1 MKIQTKNIALGNVE
15 LKLAESGG
23 LSFSGYASK
32 FGLIDSYG
40 DTIEKGAYSTTLKNR
55 ERPIRLKWNHYGDVI
70 GKWLKVVEDEKGLY
84 VEGELTPGHS
94 KAQDVYALLKHG
106 AIDGLSIG
114 YRVKAFEQIN
124 EDRRLLKEI
133 DLVEIS
139 VVEEP
144 ADLGATVGQV
154 KANIEECESL
164 KDCENILRD
173 AGLSRAE
180 AVALVSRIK
189 SIGLSDSD
197 QEKKYDKAGIISLFD
212 KFQINPAST

>member
-1 MKIQTKNIALGNVE
+1 VKIQTKQIALGNVE
-15 LKLAESGG
+15 LKLADGGG
-23 LSFSGYASK
+23 LAFSGYASK

-40 DTIEKGAYSTTLKNR
+40 DTIEKGAYLKTLENR
-55 ERPIRLKWNHYGDVI
+55 ERPIRLRWNHYGDVI
-70 GKWLKVVEDEKGLY
+70 GKWLKLVEDEKGLY

-114 YRVKAFEQIN
+114 YRVKDYVKLN
-124 EDRRLLKEI
+124 DDRRLLKEI
-133 DLVEIS
+133 DLIEIS

-144 ADLGATVGQV
+144 ADLGATIGQV
-154 KANIEECESL
+154 KANIEDCESL
-164 KDCENILRD
+164 KDCENVLRD

-197 QEKKYDKAGIISLFD
+197 QEKKYDKAGIISLFN
-212 KFQINPAST
+212 KF

>member
-1 MKIQTKNIALGNVE
+1 VKIQTKHIDLGNVE
-15 LKLAESGG
+15 LKLSESGG
-23 LSFSGYASK
+23 LAFSGYASK
-32 FGLIDSYG
+32 FGLVDSYG
-40 DTIEKGAYSTTLKNR
+40 DTIQKGAYLKTLEKR

-70 GKWLKVVEDEKGLY
+70 GKWLKIVEDEKGLY

-114 YRVKAFEQIN
+114 YRVKSYEQIN
-124 EDRRLLKEI
+124 EERRLLKEI

-144 ADLGATVGQV
+144 ADLGATIGQV
-154 KANIEECESL
+154 KSAIEDCESL
-164 KDCENILRD
+164 KDCENVLRD

-197 QEKKYDKAGIISLFD
+197 HKQESDKSDIKALEEAFNAFKI
-212 KFQINPAST
+212 